1 MKALIVKG
9 GWEGHD
15 PHRVAEVFGAQLRGA
30 GFDVEVAEQV
40 EVFDEKAKLA
50 EQSLIVPVWTMGKLT
65 KEQFGNLSEAVKG
78 GVGLGG
84 VHGGMCDAFK
94 NRFGYMWLAGGQ
106 FLGHPYVGQY
116 TVRLTTELSPI
127 TDGLPSHFTYS
138 SEQYYL
144 MVDPGNVILAETLY
158 EHDGRR
164 VIMPVI
170 WTKTWGA
177 GRVFYSALGHCAKE
191 FTDYPDVLAMTLRGF
206 QWAAGV
212 L

>member
-15 PHRVAEVFGAQLRGA
+15 PDAVAEVFHDQLRGA

-40 EVFDEKAKLA
+40 EVFDEKAKLS
-50 EQSLIVPVWTMGKLT
+50 EQDLIVPVWTMGKLT
-65 KEQFGNLSEAVKG
+65 KEQFANLREAVKG

-94 NRFGYMWLAGGQ
+94 NSFGYMWLAGGQ
-106 FLGHPYVGQY
+106 FLAHPHVGEY
-116 TVRLTTELSPI
+116 TVRLTAEPSPI
-127 TDGLPSHFTYS
+127 TDGMASHFTYN

-144 MVDPGNVILAETLY
+144 MVDPGNVILADTLY

-164 VIMPVI
+164 VIMPVV

-177 GRVFYSALGHCAKE
+177 GRVFYSALGHCAQE
-191 FTDYPDVLAMTLRGF
+191 FSDYPDVLAMTLRGF
-206 QWAAGV
+206 QWAACV
-212 L
+212 I